1 MNTIM
6 TYNPPKHRGTGLYH
20 LLRGLFLALLLIAG
34 SAKEAWGQTPTP
46 TGTDYSGV
54 KNIANHI
61 WNGDNKSSSYYN
73 YNSETPAYNWYLVPA
88 RDPQQPKNIDA
99 YFCSTLNY
107 SGDVAGDPATPF
119 LTTYRTKGEDQSDII
134 SHDDVWIVSFAATES
149 GTDYY
154 YIIHARTGKYIKYQ
168 LQYSGGNAV
177 RKSVH
182 LESVV
187 GNTPGDAFKF
197 QFATSG
203 TGLNIRPKNN
213 SENNLNPAG
222 DNWEYYYAH
231 SNTKSPWA
239 TGLVGHYSG
248 TTDGSVWHTEVATL
262 TAPTISDYDAATGK
276 VTITERNSLPAGY
289 NIRYTFSAEG
299 TPADPTAASS
309 FITNSAGNPN
319 EITISGPGTLKVVI
333 ERYGVVLTEV
343 SAPKTITKVVTP
355 TFSYDGSDVTIQCA
369 TGGATIYYATS
380 TDGGSTYGGYTA
392 YDGTPLTGLSIGT
405 YIRAKATKSGLI
417 NSDESEY
424 ILRPICVFGESE
436 GNITLS
442 CSADASE
449 IRYTTNGKD
458 PSGDGVTY
466 SVYPPATPLSA
477 SGQHLIKAYAVVN
490 DGVNTVSSA
499 VVTLFN
505 KPDITLSQDTY
516 TYDGTAHEPTVTKVA
531 ITKEVTEYEAPTT
544 PTPTYVIDSYANNT
558 DAGTATVNLTDANLA
573 DDVYFNHC
581 SKDFTINKAD
591 ITPSVSIADWGYGD
605 EASTPSVTGNSGEA
619 EVTYHYKVADA
630 DDGTYTTTAPTT
642 VGSYTI
648 RATIAATANYNGGS
662 ATANFSVSAKS
673 IGDGTDPASDITI
686 SITNASADAITV
698 KQGVKTLVAGT
709 SGTDYDYSISTTGST
724 STKYYVV
731 TITGANNYKD
741 SFTCKFANVSFGKLA
756 GSGVPGGAATFVS
769 NSGDNDFATPAD
781 MTAYIITGVNTAAGT
796 VTAEALD
803 YIPKGVP
810 VLLMSTVNANGF
822 IVQPRDG
829 GTTITTEQEAANMLK
844 EATSAMLLTTAQYYL
859 LYNCEF
865 VLNAAGTL
873 PAGRIYLDTSGGG
886 GGGSGAP
893 ARFAI
898 IWDSETGIEDISRF
912 TTFKEYYSLDGRRVG
927 GTPVKSGLYI
937 RDGKK
942 VVVIRK

>member
-6 TYNPPKHRGTGLYH
+6 TYNHPKHRGTGLYH

-34 SAKEAWGQTPTP
+34 SAKEAWGQT
-46 TGTDYSGV
+46 SGLYY
-54 KNIANHI
+54 IAN
-61 WNGDNKSSSYYN
+61 NNDKNPYYSSLTPSTN
-73 YNSETPAYNWYLVPA
+73 YYLVPA
-88 RDPQQPKNIDA
+88 SDGGEENININTWAWNDD
-99 YFCSTLNY
+99 S
-107 SGDVAGDPATPF
+107 ATPF
-119 LTTYRTKGEDQSDII
+119 VTTYKTNQDNNSIWLVKESATSGE
-134 SHDDVWIVSFAATES
+134 
-149 GTDYY
+149 YY
-154 YIIHARTGKYIKYQ
+154 LIHVLTGKYMT
-168 LQYSGGNAV
+168 LNAGV
-177 RKSVH
+177 GSNSNRRTFH
-182 LESVV
+182 LETTS
-187 GNTPGDAFKF
+187 TPGDAHLFNFTFNTTYYNIKPK
-197 QFATSG
+197 TLSSG
-203 TGLNIRPKNN
+203 HRFV
-213 SENNLNPAG
+213 NPSKANQ
-222 DNWEYYYAH
+222 DKYY
-231 SNTKSPWA
+231 
-239 TGLVGHYSG
+239 G
-248 TTDGSVWHTEVATL
+248 TTAESSYAVGGLIGTYNSDSDNGSKWYLEPASVL
-262 TAPTISDYDAATGK
+262 LAPTISDYDASTGK
-276 VTITERNSLPAGY
+276 VTVTENNSLPAGY
-289 NIRYTFSAEG
+289 KIRYTFSAEG
-299 TPADPTAASS
+299 MPADPNASSS

-319 EITISGPGTLKVVI
+319 EITISGPGTLKAVI

-343 SAPKTITKVVTP
+343 SAPKTITKVATP
-355 TFSYDGSDVTIQCA
+355 TFSYDGSAITIQCA

-392 YDGTPLTGLSIGT
+392 YDDTPLTGLSIGT
-405 YIRAKATKSGLI
+405 YIKAKATKSGLI

-424 ILRPICVFGESE
+424 ILRPECVFGESE

-442 CSADASE
+442 CSTNPSE
-449 IRYTTNGKD
+449 IRYTTNGED
-458 PSGDGVTY
+458 PSGVGVTY
-466 SVYPPATPLSA
+466 SIYPPATPLSA

-505 KPDITLSQDTY
+505 KPDVTLSQDTY

-531 ITKEVTEYEAPTT
+531 ITRETEYEAPTT
-544 PTPTYVIDSYANNT
+544 PTPTYVIDSYADNT
-558 DAGTATVNLTDANLA
+558 DAGTATVTLGDNDESDGIFFAHIT
-573 DDVYFNHC
+573 
-581 SKDFTINKAD
+581 KEFTINPASLTINVDAGQTKVYGDDEPVLTYSKTGIVEGDDWADVLSGTLARDIGEDVGDYAITQGTLTSNTNYTIDTFTPEDFSITAKSVGDGDDPATGITFD
-591 ITPSVSIADWGYGD
+591 ITKD
-605 EASTPSVTGNSGEA
+605 SGS
-619 EVTYHYKVADA
+619 
-630 DDGTYTTTAPTT
+630 TYTVT
-642 VGSYTI
+642 VRNNGSEM
-648 RATIAATANYNGGS
+648 
-662 ATANFSVSAKS
+662 
-673 IGDGTDPASDITI
+673 
-686 SITNASADAITV
+686 TV
-698 KQGVKTLVAGT
+698 GT
-709 SGTDYDYSISTTGST
+709 SGTDYDYSLTTTGNAES
-724 STKYYVV
+724 KYFEFEV
-731 TITGANNYKD
+731 TGANNYKD
-741 SFTCKFANVSFGKLA
+741 SFKCKFANVRFGKLA
-756 GSGVPGGAATFVS
+756 GSIAPGGAATFVS

-803 YIPKGVP
+803 YIPEGVP

-873 PAGRIYLDTSGGG
+873 PAGWIYLDTSGGG

-893 ARFAI
+893 ARLTI